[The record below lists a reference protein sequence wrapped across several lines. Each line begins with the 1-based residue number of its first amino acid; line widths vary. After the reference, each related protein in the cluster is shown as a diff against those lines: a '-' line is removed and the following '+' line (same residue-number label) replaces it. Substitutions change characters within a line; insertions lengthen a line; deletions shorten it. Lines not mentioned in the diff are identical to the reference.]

1 MAHETISRDV
11 LTAGK
16 ADTSYIIINML
27 GNSRQIFQYNGS
39 PITFRLGDSVM
50 VNATEMAKPF
60 GKRPVDYLRLPS
72 TLELI
77 AAIVRKSHISE
88 NQLVTTLQ
96 GSSLNGGGTWMHED
110 VALDFAQWLSVDFK
124 LWCNDRIKELLTQGV
139 ATVNDD
145 DATILHAMQVLQK
158 RVEEKQRVLQAAQET
173 MAIQSEQLK
182 GQQPK
187 VDYYDKV
194 LNSTSTMTTGQVAAC
209 FGMSAIALNKKLC
222 AIDMQYKQSGMY
234 FLKHPYSSYH
244 LSDVRTYPYNKADGT
259 VGTKQ
264 YLVWNERGKQFLV
277 MLHQN
282 GFDIKR
288 TKQEISPDFW
298 MMLLRPQCATNKNK

>member
-1 MAHETISRDV
+1 MSNQISVLKQTELCGQQFV
-11 LTAGK
+11 LTKQCSEEQIKRYFTAVLKLSKFG
-16 ADTSYIIINML
+16 DEFPVSLDEVWML
-27 GNSRQIFQYNGS
+27 VYPRKDHAV
-39 PITFRLGDSVM
+39 RAL
-50 VNATEMAKPF
+50 TENFMQ
-60 GKRPVDYLRLPS
+60 GVDYQVLP
-72 TLELI
+72 
-77 AAIVRKSHISE
+77 KKGE
-88 NQLVTTLQ
+88 N
-96 GSSLNGGGTWMHED
+96 SKGGRPTD
-110 VALDFAQWLSVDFK
+110 VYKLSVPCMEFFIARKVRVVFDVYRTVFHK
-124 LWCNDRIKELLTQGV
+124 V
-139 ATVNDD
+139 ANSFTPSYQIEDPIER
-145 DATILHAMQVLQK
+145 AEAWIEEQK
-158 RVEEKQRVLQAAQET
+158 ARQALERKNAEVERMIAN
-173 MAIQSEQLK
+173 
-182 GQQPK
+182 QQPK

-209 FGMSAIALNKKLC
+209 FGMSAIALNKRLC

-282 GFDIKR
+282 DFDMKR

-298 MMLLRPQCATNKNK
+298 IMLLRPQCATNKNK